1 MKKFFSTLL
10 TILLIEAPSAVGI
23 NTSTV
28 SIDENKAQ
36 TVLLKPDKNNEDKA
50 KKEDSKIES
59 DKEEVGADT
68 NTENEKNAVGNK
80 EAKPDKKVWLNKI
93 LVHMLST
100 VAKIIDY
107 SIQAL
112 PYILIR
118 LFG

>member
-10 TILLIEAPSAVGI
+10 TILLIETPSAVGI
-23 NTSTV
+23 NTRTV
-28 SIDENKAQ
+28 LINENKAQ

-50 KKEDSKIES
+50 KKEDSKS
-59 DKEEVGADT
+59 ASTKEVGANT
-68 NTENEKNAVGNK
+68 NTENEENAVENK
-80 EAKPDKKVWLNKI
+80 DIKPDKNTLLNKI
-93 LVHMLST
+93 IVHTLNT

-112 PYILIR
+112 PYILVR

>member
-1 MKKFFSTLL
+1 MKKFFSTIL

-36 TVLLKPDKNNEDKA
+36 TVLLKPDKNNEGKA
-50 KKEDSKIES
+50 EKEDSKS
-59 DKEEVGADT
+59 VSSKEEIGANT
-68 NTENEKNAVGNK
+68 NTGNEKNAVENK
-80 EAKPDKKVWLNKI
+80 DIKPYKKVLLSRVIVHTLN
-93 LVHMLST
+93 T